1 MSIERYFALLDGGA
15 GAWGVA
21 FPDCPGCTAMG
32 ADENE
37 AYENAVEALGEW
49 VHDARA
55 DGASPKPPTLAELR
69 KDPEVK
75 EALAAGAVFLT
86 VPLVVEAGR
95 PVKANISL
103 DRGLLDAID
112 VAAKRAGLTRSG
124 FLASAAKEKIDAA
137 G

>member
-1 MSIERYFALLDGGA
+1 MQRFFALLDGGR
-15 GAWGVA
+15 GGYGVM

-32 ADENE
+32 RDENE
-37 AYENAVEALGEW
+37 AYENALEALGEW

-55 DGASPKPPTLAELR
+55 EGANPKPRPLAQLR
-69 KDPEVK
+69 RDRAVQR
-75 EALAAGAVFLT
+75 ALAAGAVFLP
-86 VPLVVEAGR
+86 VPLVIEEGK

-112 VAAKRAGLTRSG
+112 TAARRAGLTRSG
-124 FLASAAKEKIDAA
+124 FLASAAREKIEAA